1 MARSTT
7 ARTIV
12 NCIAAIGIALTLLLS
27 AGAPLDVGGRRTTA
41 TPTPTPTQV
50 AP

>member
-1 MARSTT
+1 MARSSTT
-7 ARTIV
+7 RIIV

-27 AGAPLDVGGRRTTA
+27 AGAPLDTGGRRTAA

>member
-7 ARTIV
+7 ARIIV

-27 AGAPLDVGGRRTTA
+27 AGAPVDFGGNRIV
-41 TPTPTPTQV
+41 PSSTQV
-50 AP
+50 AR

>member
-7 ARTIV
+7 ARIIV

-27 AGAPLDVGGRRTTA
+27 VGAPLDVGGRRTAA

-50 AP
+50 VP